1 MSLSDTRHDTAISLS
16 TIERDSVNLAPEIRS
31 EVDVISHDADL
42 AAEAMIDND
51 GNIKNAISESAK
63 QAFLQQRRKVKIA
76 LPALFLLTILG
87 HVVFQSFNLV
97 YQNVGASLHVS
108 ASTSSL
114 LVSIPGV
121 ALAAICMLYD
131 TLCDYISPRT
141 IIIWGVCLLTASS
154 IFGFVCSGNFWCV
167 LIARILQTL
176 AVHASVVLVIMVKYL
191 SPKEKALYIG
201 VNNAVYYISV
211 ALGMLFGGTIS
222 FIPWKW
228 LLLIP
233 ALSILLLPIIARD
246 VPRLKGQHDS
256 FDTFGITVFVAGATA
271 LTIYFTF
278 PNWWLLLVFA
288 VSMIIFSFYVR
299 FGKNPFLSR
308 EFMRNGAF
316 MGIMVT
322 LFVGFFFQYGAI
334 PIYKVIGKRVYHMD
348 LQEISIYLMI
358 IYIACMILSF
368 VSGPLMTRVG
378 RYNTILIS
386 AALMVIGFALSAL
399 FLKTSFILL
408 SIFAIVYE
416 AGLTLIYTPIYDLTA
431 DALQVS
437 ERGRGIGV
445 AHVMMN
451 TAPSIGIAAYSFL
464 MDRHEL
470 KDHAWLGIHI
480 EGVDATRTSNMF
492 WIMCMTAVLALI
504 IVILLRKPIKR
515 AEARMIRQLANSN
528 I

>member
-1 MSLSDTRHDTAISLS
+1 MPEDNQQPQSFDCSSSDTDSLESSEQIATKIIS
-16 TIERDSVNLAPEIRS
+16 DVSV
-31 EVDVISHDADL
+31 VTHDADS
-42 AAEAMIDND
+42 ID
-51 GNIKNAISESAK
+51 ESWANRTSK
-63 QAFLQQRRKVKIA
+63 EEFMKQRRKVKVT

-308 EFMRNGAF
+308 EFMHNGAF

-416 AGLTLIYTPIYDLTA
+416 AGMAFIYTPIMDLA
-431 DALQVS
+431 SDALPLEQ
-437 ERGRGIGV
+437 RGRGIGIANIV
-445 AHVMMN
+445 MN
-451 TAPSIGIAAYSFL
+451 TAPSIGIAAYSFMRVL
-464 MDRHEL
+464 PSMDH
-470 KDHAWLGIHI
+470 HAWLGLDIHSK
-480 EGVDATRTSNMF
+480 DAICTSNIF
-492 WIMCMTAVLALI
+492 WVMLISAVLALI
-504 IVILLRKPIKR
+504 IVLILRRPIKC
-515 AEARMIRQLANSN
+515 AEEKSLAK
-528 I
+528 IATFLQK